1 MRHEEFGGLQDVYFF
16 ELPAGSVGLTID
28 HRPSP
33 MGGHQVS
40 LQRFDGPPATRPS
53 DVGVAGFDQLWDE
66 GFTIAYGVSSVT
78 VAELVDRFTYLEGAP
93 QGV

>member
-1 MRHEEFGGLQDVYFF
+1 MRHEDIGGIQDLYFF
-16 ELPAGSVGLTID
+16 ELPAGSVALTID

-53 DVGVAGFDQLWDE
+53 DVGIAGFDELWDE
-66 GFTIAYGVSSVT
+66 GFTIAYGVSSET
-78 VAELVDRFTYLEGAP
+78 VAELVDQFMQLEGAP